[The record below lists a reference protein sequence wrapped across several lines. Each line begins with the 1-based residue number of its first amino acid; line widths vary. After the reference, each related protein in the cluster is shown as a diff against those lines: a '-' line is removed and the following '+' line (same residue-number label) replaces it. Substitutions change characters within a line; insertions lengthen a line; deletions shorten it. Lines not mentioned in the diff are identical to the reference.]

1 MSRPSLSPSRESSFP
16 LADSSRTVQAAA
28 LGILLLTLSWA
39 LLHAG
44 FWDRQQIID
53 TPVYQGY
60 AERILDGEVPY
71 RDFGLEYP
79 PAALPAFVLP
89 AFAAENDYASAFEL
103 LMWACAAAA
112 IIFLA
117 YTLTQVGASSPRLYS
132 AVAFLGL
139 SPLVLGSVVLS
150 RYDLWPAALTIAAL
164 AAFLSGRERLGFVVV
179 GIATAAKIYPLV
191 LLPLA
196 LVWVARR
203 RGSRE
208 VWIGAGCFLAAVAVC
223 VVPFLILGP
232 DGLANS
238 VSRQLARPLQIESL
252 GAALLLAG
260 HQLDVYDPTVV
271 SSSGSQNLDGSL
283 PDALAGVQSGL
294 QAGALIAVWAL
305 FAVRARSR
313 EALLTGSAAAVAA
326 FVTFG
331 KVLSPQFLIWL
342 LPLVPA
348 VAGGAGLAACA
359 LLAAALLTTQLWF
372 PFRYWHVV
380 NLEAAGWLVLVRDL
394 LLAALF
400 AVLLYAVSRSRSEE
414 PRSA

>member
-1 MSRPSLSPSRESSFP
+1 MSRPSPSPSRESSFP
-16 LADSSRTVQAAA
+16 LADPSRTAQAAA
-28 LGILLLTLSWA
+28 VGILLLTVSWA

-60 AERILDGEVPY
+60 GERILDGELPY

-79 PAALPAFVLP
+79 PAALPAFFLP
-89 AFAAENDYASAFEL
+89 ALAAEGDYASAFEL
-103 LMWACAAAA
+103 LMWGCAAAA
-112 IIFLA
+112 IVFLA
-117 YTLTQVGASSPRLYS
+117 YTLTQVGASSARLCF
-132 AVAFLGL
+132 A
-139 SPLVLGSVVLS
+139 
-150 RYDLWPAALTIAAL
+150 
-164 AAFLSGRERLGFVVV
+164 VV
-179 GIATAAKIYPLV
+179 GLATAAKIYPVV

-196 LVWVARR
+196 LVWVAKR

-208 VWIGAGCFLAAVAVC
+208 VWIGAGCFLAAVAAC
-223 VVPFLILGP
+223 VLPFLILAP
-232 DGLANS
+232 DGLADS

-252 GAALLLAG
+252 GAAFLLAG
-260 HQLDVYDPTVV
+260 HQLGIYGPTVV
-271 SSSGSQNLDGSL
+271 NSAGSQNLDGSL

-294 QAGALIAVWAL
+294 QMAALIAVWAL
-305 FAVRARSR
+305 FAVRARGR
-313 EALLTGSAAAVAA
+313 EALLAGSAAAVAA

-359 LLAAALLTTQLWF
+359 LLATALLTTQLWF
-372 PFRYWHVV
+372 PYRYWHVV

-394 LLAALF
+394 LLAVLY